1 MADYS
6 GLPPDLPVPEDDGG
20 ARHLTG
26 LAMPPV
32 VLEATIGPPVDL
44 AALPAGR
51 TVLFIYPMTG
61 RPGVALPDGWDDIP
75 GARGCTPQN
84 CSFRDSYSAFTALGT
99 GVLGLSTQPLDYQ
112 REMAERLHLPYPVL
126 SDAAFALADALRL
139 PTFEAGGVTL
149 LRRLT
154 LVIRDGRI
162 EYVFYPVFPP
172 DRSADTVLEWLSANK
187 YIDTANN

>member
-1 MADYS
+1 MADYL
-6 GLPPDLPVPEDDGG
+6 GLPPGLPVPEDDGA

-26 LAMPPV
+26 LALPPV

-51 TVLFIYPMTG
+51 AVLFAYPMTG
-61 RPGVALPDGWDDIP
+61 KPGVALPDGWDDIP

-84 CSFRDSYSAFTALGT
+84 CSFRDSYSAFKELGAC
-99 GVLGLSTQPLDYQ
+99 VLGLSTQPTDYQ

-126 SDAAFALADALRL
+126 SDAAFVLTEALRL
-139 PTFEAGGVTL
+139 PTFEAGGVKL

-154 LVIRDGRI
+154 LIVRDGRI
-162 EYVFYPVFPP
+162 EHVFYPVFPP
-172 DRSADTVLEWLSANK
+172 DRSTSDVLGWLSAHQT
-187 YIDTANN
+187 I